1 AGYPRSFEAAAYH
14 LPIALHIF
22 QAHSLKPWDT
32 AFNHTIPA
40 GASLYYGFLLTF
52 LPERL
57 VSVSNLLLLVPTFA
71 SIYALARLTG
81 ADRGASSLT
90 SVGYVTIPIVAL
102 CAVALAADTGGWL
115 LLALAL
121 YFALVEA
128 RDQWA
133 SLVLSGLAAG
143 LAFGY
148 KNLHVIGIAFIA
160 GLI

>member
-1 AGYPRSFEAAAYH
+1 SIRPRPASLPSSTMAEVGAWLRSLPRLVSVLVLAAVATFLFAVVVLVAGYPRSFEAAAYH

-22 QAHSLKPWDT
+22 QAHSLKPWDS

-102 CAVALAADTGGWL
+102 CA
-115 LLALAL
+115 
-121 YFALVEA
+121 
-128 RDQWA
+128 
-133 SLVLSGLAAG
+133 
-143 LAFGY
+143 
-148 KNLHVIGIAFIA
+148 
-160 GLI
+160 